1 MTEAPALAP
10 STRRWKRHAATG
22 GSRARPQTA
31 WIADD
36 GYPIEIVAH
45 DRYCR
50 DLLLEYA
57 APLFPAE
64 IVSGP
69 DWTVRLKPPP
79 GARWVLELLALV
91 ERWLESAR
99 LPCAKVLYGGRSY
112 MIRTPTDFAWPEAA
126 PESSSSLPA
135 HLAASN

>member
-1 MTEAPALAP
+1 MTEAPAPAP
-10 STRRWKRHAATG
+10 SKRRWKRQAATRA
-22 GSRARPQTA
+22 SRARPQTA
-31 WIADD
+31 WISDD

-57 APLFPAE
+57 APLFTAE

-69 DWTVRLKPPP
+69 DWAVRLRPPP
-79 GARWVLELLALV
+79 SAGWVLELLALV

-112 MIRTPTDFAWPEAA
+112 LIRRPTDFARPE
-126 PESSSSLPA
+126 PSPSLPA